1 MEKFNERS
9 NLNAVVASTGPRSRE
24 RGWADEADEKLGI
37 AKLQRDRAHVSA
49 DGGKLTKTKPTIVEV
64 LQRDRAHVSAD
75 GT

>member
-1 MEKFNERS
+1 M
-9 NLNAVVASTGPRSRE
+9 NAHKTLQRDRAHVS
-24 RGWADEADEKLGI
+24 ADGQQPQRIVKYYFP
-37 AKLQRDRAHVSA
+37 LQRDRAHVSA